1 MGEFVGHGQIILPR
15 ATYSGIALVAHPEIR
30 QYRPHMRQPITPQD
44 EAHLFVRSLA
54 IDYAAGGREAG
65 HRHIWP
71 QFLYARSGAVRAE
84 IGGKWWIIPPRRGL
98 LIPAGALH
106 SLHMSSGLQLRTLY
120 FSPAFA
126 AARTEIGAVDVSG
139 LLHEAILRVC
149 EYGYLDMRNDAD
161 RSLGAIILS
170 ELEREDISAIA
181 LTLPSDARAR
191 KLADL
196 FLDEKLGGLDL
207 ATLCT
212 TAGLSR
218 RTAERL
224 FLGETGLP
232 PAQWRR
238 FAALSESLVNI
249 AGGERIEHAAYSA
262 GYQSRSA
269 FSEAFSRTFGI
280 APSNVRQKPR

>member
-1 MGEFVGHGQIILPR
+1 
-15 ATYSGIALVAHPEIR
+15 
-30 QYRPHMRQPITPQD
+30 MRQTLTAD

-54 IDYAAGGREAG
+54 IDYAAGGREVR
-65 HRHIWP
+65 HRHKWP

-84 IGGKWWIIPPRRGL
+84 IGGKQWIIPPRRGL
-98 LIPAGALH
+98 WIPAGAWH
-106 SLHMSSGLQLRTLY
+106 SLNMSSGLQLRTLY

-126 AARTEIGAVDVSG
+126 SVRIEIGAVAVSG

-149 EYGYLDMRNDAD
+149 EYGYLDIRNDAN
-161 RSLGAIILS
+161 RCLGAIILS
-170 ELEREDISAIA
+170 ELQREDLSALA
-181 LTLPSDARAR
+181 LVLPSDIRAR

-196 FLDEKLGGLDL
+196 FLDDKPGGMDM
-207 ATLCT
+207 ATLCAK
-212 TAGLSR
+212 AGLSR

-238 FAALSESLVNI
+238 FAALSEALVNI
-249 AGGERIEHAAYSA
+249 AGGDRIEHAAYSA

-280 APSNVRQKPR
+280 APSDVRKWPR